1 MRAELVACSLFNRRR
16 LLSVRQAHPCVALCY
31 SYSSFDFTE
40 GNNPEMAEPAVKSHT
55 SVSQLRCI
63 GCGRTALPDRFR
75 CETCR
80 DLLEII
86 YPGWEERGPGGFD
99 AASLKQLWLDRRS
112 SRDATDLSGVWR
124 FREILP
130 EISVQKVITLREGN
144 TPLYA
149 LPHCAKSAG
158 MRQIFAKHQGMNPTG
173 SFKDTGMTVA
183 ASFARQAGYKWVAC
197 ASTGNTSASMAAYA
211 ARGGLHSLVLIPD
224 GKISW
229 SKLSQS
235 LDYGA
240 ITCQLKTD
248 FDGCVRVL
256 NEVVERMPVYL
267 LNSVNPYRVEGQKT
281 AAFELLEQLAW
292 DPPDHIIVP
301 GGNLANSSAIGKALR
316 EMKELGFI
324 SRLPKISVIQAAG
337 ANPLVRTIRETGGEK
352 LIPVQADTMATAIRI
367 GNPASW
373 KKALRVIR
381 ETGGAVEQV
390 SEVEIAMAKAE
401 IGAEGIGCEPASAV
415 TLAGLKKLV
424 KQGFVKPDEMVVL
437 VLTGHALKDADFTLK
452 FHRGDL
458 FTGTSHEAESSVLKP
473 LQRSPL
479 VLEPSVDAVVE
490 LLRAAEN

>member
-1 MRAELVACSLFNRRR
+1 MSEYAA
-16 LLSVRQAHPCVALCY
+16 Q
-31 SYSSFDFTE
+31 TE
-40 GNNPEMAEPAVKSHT
+40 SASE
-55 SVSQLRCI
+55 LRCI
-63 GCGRTALPDRFR
+63 GCGQTALPDRFR
-75 CETCR
+75 CEHCR

-86 YPGWEERGPGGFD
+86 YPPWEDRGPGGLSSV
-99 AASLKQLWLDRRS
+99 ALKRLWRDRRS
-112 SRDATDLSGVWR
+112 SLDPADQSGVWR

-130 EISVQKVITLREGN
+130 EIARPQIITIREGN
-144 TPLYA
+144 TPVYE

-158 MRQIFAKHQGMNPTG
+158 VDQLYAKHQGMNPTG

-256 NEVVERMPVYL
+256 NEVVQRMPVYL

-281 AAFELLEQLAW
+281 SAFELLEQFGW
-292 DPPDHIIVP
+292 EPPDHIIVP

-316 EMKELGFI
+316 EMKQLGLI
-324 SRLPKISVIQAAG
+324 SRLPKISVIQAEG
-337 ANPLVRTIRETGGEK
+337 ANPLVRTIRETGGEQ
-352 LIPVQADTMATAIRI
+352 LIAVHADTMATAIRI

-381 ETGGAVEQV
+381 ESGGTVEQV
-390 SEVEIAMAKAE
+390 SEIEIAAAKAE

-424 KQGFVKPDEMVVL
+424 TQGFVKPNESVVL
-437 VLTGHALKDADFTLK
+437 VLTGHVLKDSEYTLK

-458 FTGTSHEAESSVLKP
+458 FTDSQFQKDADVLKP
-473 LQRSPL
+473 QQRAPIT
-479 VLEPSVDAVVE
+479 LEPSVEAVIE
-490 LLRAAEN
+490 LLQSAEK

>member
-1 MRAELVACSLFNRRR
+1 MNL
-16 LLSVRQAHPCVALCY
+16 LCY
-31 SYSSFDFTE
+31 SYSS
-40 GNNPEMAEPAVKSHT
+40 EMAESAIQSEK

-63 GCGRTALPDRFR
+63 GCGRAALPDRFR
-75 CETCR
+75 CEHCR
-80 DLLEII
+80 DLLELI
-86 YPGWEERGPGGFD
+86 YPGWGEHGPRGLD
-99 AASLKQLWLDRRS
+99 AASLKQLWRDRRS
-112 SRDATDLSGVWR
+112 SLDSADQSGVWR

-130 EISVQKVITLREGN
+130 DISQNQVITIREGN
-144 TPLYA
+144 TPVYA

-158 MRQIFAKHQGMNPTG
+158 MQQLFAKHQGMNPTG

-211 ARGGLHSLVLIPD
+211 ARGGLHSLVLIPE
-224 GKISW
+224 GRISW

-256 NEVVERMPVYL
+256 NEVVQRMPVYL

-281 AAFELLEQLAW
+281 AAFELLEQLGW
-292 DPPDHIIVP
+292 EPPDHIIVP

-316 EMKELGFI
+316 EMKQLGFI
-324 SRLPKISVIQAAG
+324 SRLPKVSVIQAEG

-352 LIPVQADTMATAIRI
+352 LVPVQADTLATAIRI

-381 ETGGAVEQV
+381 ETEGSVEQV
-390 SEVEIAMAKAE
+390 SEVEIAIAKAE

-424 KQGFVKPDEMVVL
+424 KQGFVKPNELVVL
-437 VLTGHALKDADFTLK
+437 VLTGHALKDTDFTLK

-458 FTGTSHEAESSVLKP
+458 FTGTPHEQEGQLLKP
-473 LQRSPL
+473 AQRLPL
-479 VLEPSVDAVVE
+479 VLDPSVDAVIQI
-490 LLRAAEN
+490 LRKAED

>member
-1 MRAELVACSLFNRRR
+1 MSESAA
-16 LLSVRQAHPCVALCY
+16 Q
-31 SYSSFDFTE
+31 TE
-40 GNNPEMAEPAVKSHT
+40 SASE
-55 SVSQLRCI
+55 LRCI

-75 CETCR
+75 CEHCR

-86 YPGWEERGPGGFD
+86 YPGWKERGPGGLSSV
-99 AASLKQLWLDRRS
+99 ALKRLWRDRRS
-112 SRDATDLSGVWR
+112 SLDPADQSGVWR

-130 EISVQKVITLREGN
+130 EIARPQIITIREGN
-144 TPLYA
+144 TPVYE

-158 MRQIFAKHQGMNPTG
+158 VDQLYAKHQGMNPTG

-256 NEVVERMPVYL
+256 NEVVQRMPVYL

-281 AAFELLEQLAW
+281 SAFELLEQFGW
-292 DPPDHIIVP
+292 EPPDHIIVP

-316 EMKELGFI
+316 EMKQLGFI
-324 SRLPKISVIQAAG
+324 SRLPRISVIQAEG
-337 ANPLVRTIRETGGEK
+337 ANPLVRTIRENGGEQ
-352 LIPVQADTMATAIRI
+352 LIAVHADTMATAVRI

-381 ETGGAVEQV
+381 ESGGTVEQV
-390 SEVEIAMAKAE
+390 SEIEIAAAKAE

-424 KQGFVKPDEMVVL
+424 MQGFVKPNDSVVL
-437 VLTGHALKDADFTLK
+437 VLTGHVLKDSEYTLK

-458 FTGTSHEAESSVLKP
+458 FAETSFEKQSDVLKAQ
-473 LQRSPL
+473 QRLPIT
-479 VLEPSVDAVVE
+479 LEPSVEAVIE
-490 LLRAAEN
+490 LLQSAEK

>member
-1 MRAELVACSLFNRRR
+1 MAD
-16 LLSVRQAHPCVALCY
+16 QAIKAGQC
-31 SYSSFDFTE
+31 
-40 GNNPEMAEPAVKSHT
+40 
-55 SVSQLRCI
+55 VSQLRCI

-75 CETCR
+75 CEHCH
-80 DLLEII
+80 DLLEIL
-86 YPGWEERGPGGFD
+86 YPRWDEPGSAGLS
-99 AASLKQLWLDRRS
+99 ASSLKKLWRDRRS
-112 SRDATDLSGVWR
+112 SLDSVDQSGVWR

-130 EISVQKVITLREGN
+130 QIPKRQIITIKEGN
-144 TPLYA
+144 TPVYE
-149 LPHCAKSAG
+149 LPDCAKSAG
-158 MRQIFAKHQGMNPTG
+158 VDQLFAKHQGMNPTG

-183 ASFARQAGYKWVAC
+183 ASFARQAGYRWVAC

-281 AAFELLEQLAW
+281 AAFELLEQLNW
-292 DPPDHIIVP
+292 EPPDHIIVP

-316 EMKELGFI
+316 EMRQLGLV
-324 SRLPKISVIQAAG
+324 SRLPKISVIQAEG
-337 ANPLVRTIRETGGEK
+337 ANPLVRTIRENAGEK
-352 LIPVQADTMATAIRI
+352 LIPVHAETMATAIRI

-373 KKALRVIR
+373 KKALRVIT
-381 ETGGAVEQV
+381 ESEGTVEQV
-390 SEVEIAMAKAE
+390 SEIEIALAKAE
-401 IGAEGIGCEPASAV
+401 IGSEGIGCEPASAV

-424 KQGFVKPDEMVVL
+424 KSGFVKTNESVDL
-437 VLTGHALKDADFTLK
+437 VLTGHLLKDPEFTLK

-458 FTGTSHEAESSVLKP
+458 FAESSQGTEGRELKANQRAP
-473 LQRSPL
+473 LI
-479 VLEPSVDAVVE
+479 LEPSVDAVVE
-490 LLRAAEN
+490 LLHTSEK

>member
-1 MRAELVACSLFNRRR
+1 VAKE
-16 LLSVRQAHPCVALCY
+16 AIKA
-31 SYSSFDFTE
+31 D
-40 GNNPEMAEPAVKSHT
+40 T

-63 GCGRTALPDRFR
+63 GCGRIALPDRFR
-75 CETCR
+75 CEHCR
-80 DLLEII
+80 DLLEIVF
-86 YPGWEERGPGGFD
+86 PGWNEQGPAGLN
-99 AASLKQLWLDRRS
+99 AESLKQLWAGRQS
-112 SRDATDLSGVWR
+112 SFDPAARSGVWR
-124 FREILP
+124 FREMLP
-130 EISVQKVITLREGN
+130 EIPVEKIITIKEGN
-144 TPLYA
+144 TPVYE
-149 LPHCAKSAG
+149 LPRCAKSAG
-158 MRQIFAKHQGMNPTG
+158 VEQLFAKHQGMNPTG

-183 ASFARQAGYKWVAC
+183 ASFARQAGYRWVAC

-256 NEVVERMPVYL
+256 NEVVQRMPVYL

-281 AAFELLEQLAW
+281 VAFELLEQFGW
-292 DPPDHIIVP
+292 EPPEHIIVP

-316 EMKELGFI
+316 EMKQLGFI
-324 SRLPKISVIQAAG
+324 SRLPKISVIQAEG

-352 LIPVQADTMATAIRI
+352 LVPVQAETMATAIRI

-381 ETGGAVEQV
+381 ESEGTVEQV
-390 SEVEIAMAKAE
+390 TEIEIALAKAE

-424 KQGFVKPDEMVVL
+424 KQGFVKANERVVL
-437 VLTGHALKDADFTLK
+437 ILTGHALKDVEFTLK

-458 FTGTSHEAESSVLKP
+458 FVATPLESQSEVLQSQ
-473 LQRSPL
+473 QRAPL
-479 VLEPSVDAVVE
+479 VMEPNVDAVID
-490 LLRAAEN
+490 LLRAAEHGHKKD

>member
-1 MRAELVACSLFNRRR
+1 MAD
-16 LLSVRQAHPCVALCY
+16 QAIKAGQC
-31 SYSSFDFTE
+31 
-40 GNNPEMAEPAVKSHT
+40 
-55 SVSQLRCI
+55 VSQLRCI

-75 CETCR
+75 CEHCR

-86 YPGWEERGPGGFD
+86 YPGWEGRGPRELD
-99 AASLKQLWLDRRS
+99 QASLKRLWSERRS
-112 SRDATDLSGVWR
+112 SLEPADQSGVWR

-130 EISVQKVITLREGN
+130 EIPEQQVITIREGN
-144 TPLYA
+144 TPVYELT
-149 LPHCAKSAG
+149 HCAKSAG
-158 MRQIFAKHQGMNPTG
+158 VGQLFAKHQGMNPTG

-183 ASFARQAGYKWVAC
+183 ASFAKQAGYRWVAC

-240 ITCQLKTD
+240 LTCQLKTD

-281 AAFELLEQLAW
+281 VAFELLEHFEW
-292 DPPDHIIVP
+292 EPPDHIIVP

-316 EMKELGFI
+316 EMKQLGFI
-324 SRLPKISVIQAAG
+324 SRLPQISVIQAEG
-337 ANPLVRTIRETGGEK
+337 ANPLVRTIRETDGER
-352 LIPVQADTMATAIRI
+352 LISVHADTMATAIRI

-381 ETGGAVEQV
+381 ETEGTVEQV
-390 SEVEIAMAKAE
+390 RWKLLW
-401 IGAEGIGCEPASAV
+401 PRLKSAPRE
-415 TLAGLKKLV
+415 LAV
-424 KQGFVKPDEMVVL
+424 SRRQP
-437 VLTGHALKDADFTLK
+437 
-452 FHRGDL
+452 
-458 FTGTSHEAESSVLKP
+458 
-473 LQRSPL
+473 
-479 VLEPSVDAVVE
+479 
-490 LLRAAEN
+490 